1 MKALS
6 YTQGRRQEYGLRAN
20 QAPFRTLT
28 SANNHTVRAMQV
40 PMEIAFHNIDKSE
53 WAENVIREHV
63 AELERIYE
71 RLITCRVRVEQRANN
86 SRHTIPP
93 VVRIEISVPGHKDIV
108 VAHEPEHLQ
117 RKFQQPDLQT
127 AIKEAFRIAERRL
140 TEFKDQRAD
149 HTAVG
154 GHEASNEFLGQVAE
168 LTPARDF
175 GFLMTKEGG
184 LLYFHRNS
192 MLTGDFDGLQRG
204 QEVHYIEE
212 VGDTGP
218 IATKVRVKEEPSAS
232 R

>member
-1 MKALS
+1 
-6 YTQGRRQEYGLRAN
+6 
-20 QAPFRTLT
+20 
-28 SANNHTVRAMQV
+28 MQI
-40 PMEIAFHNIDKSE
+40 PIEIAFHNIDKSE

-63 AELERIYE
+63 AELERIYD

-93 VVRIEISVPGHKDIV
+93 VVRIEMSVPGAKDIV
-108 VAHEPEHLQ
+108 VAHEPDHLQ
-117 RKFQQPDLQT
+117 RKFQTPHLQT

-140 TEFKDQRAD
+140 SEFKDKRSD
-149 HTAVG
+149 HTAAG

-168 LTPARDF
+168 MTPERDF

-192 MLTGDFDGLQRG
+192 MLSGDFDTLRRG
-204 QEVHYIEE
+204 QEVHYVEE

-218 IATKVRVKEEPSAS
+218 IATKVRVKEAPDAA

>member
-1 MKALS
+1 
-6 YTQGRRQEYGLRAN
+6 
-20 QAPFRTLT
+20 
-28 SANNHTVRAMQV
+28 MQV

-53 WAENVIREHV
+53 WAENLIREHV

-71 RLITCRVRVEQRANN
+71 RLITCRVRVEKRANN

-93 VVRIEISVPGHKDIV
+93 VVRIEMSVPGHKDIV

-127 AIKEAFRIAERRL
+127 AIKETFRIAERRL
-140 TEFKDQRAD
+140 TEFKDQRND
-149 HTAVG
+149 RTAVG
-154 GHEASNEFLGQVAE
+154 SHEAANEFLGQVAE
-168 LTPARDF
+168 MTPERDF

-192 MLTGDFDGLQRG
+192 MLSGNFDDLRRG
-204 QEVHYIEE
+204 HEVYY
-212 VGDTGP
+212 VQGTGDTGP